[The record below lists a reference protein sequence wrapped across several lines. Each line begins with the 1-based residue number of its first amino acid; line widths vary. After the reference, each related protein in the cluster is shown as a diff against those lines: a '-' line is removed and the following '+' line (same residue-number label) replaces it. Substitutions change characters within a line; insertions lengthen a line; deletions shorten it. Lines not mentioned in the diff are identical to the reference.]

1 MNDII
6 KKKKSGKGAGKPN
19 GRCATKQKAHEKK
32 NANAERNYP
41 PSVPVS
47 LVPPRT
53 AYQTLDRLVF
63 EVIARLEDRSVHF
76 LHRITELDAKP
87 RQNVSLPRVVP
98 CVDPRLDLFVI
109 DHADAKLL
117 LRLRR
122 VERRARALDL
132 RQELLPVRERVAQ
145 PVEDVF
151 GLEVPEGL
159 ELQPFGHV
167 VL

>member
-1 MNDII
+1 MGHKTKGTR
-6 KKKKSGKGAGKPN
+6 KKMRTPN
-19 GRCATKQKAHEKK
+19 ETT
-32 NANAERNYP
+32 P
-41 PSVPVS
+41 PSVPVP

-87 RQNVSLPRVVP
+87 GQNVSLPCVVP
-98 CVDPRLDLFVI
+98 CVDARLDLFVI
-109 DHADAKLL
+109 DDADAKLL

-151 GLEVPEGL
+151 GLEIPEGL